1 MTRSRGPGGRLV
13 KSGARPREPRPRAP
27 PRRARAPLGPRG
39 GYVTSKSNSGER
51 PRGIIPPKLRERGPM
66 IHSIAH
72 DDSRC
77 GRGGPRAAP
86 ARPPDRGAGRR
97 RRCRASY
104 PPQAPPPRPHSPPN
118 SCTRPGAQAR
128 EGLST
133 HHSAAAH
140 ELRRP
145 ALPMRPRGGR
155 PMAVDAKA
163 ASRRALPAGRPRRG
177 RRNGPDY
184 LPDHRPADA
193 GPPQSPLE
201 PGKNGGTN
209 RGPPSAG
216 ALARTRQGGR
226 RRSTAVRA
234 GAQGPCDPAGR
245 VKGPFWPRG
254 ATGAAVAR
262 GLEGVPLACSLATC
276 YSPRRRRVLETNTDS
291 AANWYAVVKTLALLR
306 LIHPRLRGRS
316 YFS

>member
-1 MTRSRGPGGRLV
+1 
-13 KSGARPREPRPRAP
+13 
-27 PRRARAPLGPRG
+27 
-39 GYVTSKSNSGER
+39 
-51 PRGIIPPKLRERGPM
+51 M

-276 YSPRRRRVLETNTDS
+276 YSPRTVHGLGEGSSRGGGSRR
-291 AANWYAVVKTLALLR
+291 AACCGRAGRRGGRKAGR
-306 LIHPRLRGRS
+306 AAARGARGRHGHHRGGRPHVLQGGQGQDVRPPGQRS
-316 YFS
+316 QPGGRPA